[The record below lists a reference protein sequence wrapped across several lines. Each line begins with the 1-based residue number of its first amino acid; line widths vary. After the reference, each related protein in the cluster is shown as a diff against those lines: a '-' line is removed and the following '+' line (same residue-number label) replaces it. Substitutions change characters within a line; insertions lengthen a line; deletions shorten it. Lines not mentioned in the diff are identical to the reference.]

1 MEDSK
6 TVKKVYTDASTTIKG
21 GDYDSLVIGPI
32 PADEIK
38 YFLFTTYEVKPIMS
52 EVFLVG
58 YDLKGSNSIE
68 LTFYNK
74 GTNDVTIKGH
84 YIIRT

>member
-6 TVKKVYTDASTTIKG
+6 GIKKIVTDQSITIQG
-21 GDYDSLVIGPI
+21 GNYDSLVIGPI
-32 PADEIK
+32 PKEEVSD
-38 YFLFTTYEVKPIMS
+38 FLFTTYEVKPPTS

-58 YDLKGSNSIE
+58 YDIKGSNSIE

-84 YIIRT
+84 YAIRT

>member
-6 TVKKVYTDASTTIKG
+6 AIKKVYTDASITIKA

-32 PADEIK
+32 PADEVRN
-38 YFLFTTYEVKPIMS
+38 FLFTTYGVKPIKS

-68 LTFYNK
+68 LIFYNK
-74 GTNDVTIKGH
+74 GTNDATIKGH
-84 YIIRT
+84 YAIRT